1 MPADQYH
8 GVITLLA
15 AFAIQLSEQVNRLL
29 IEDANS
35 EPAIVTKAKQ
45 YVSANLEDKVCLDDV
60 AKRVGVSSFYFCK
73 IFKRSTGMTLTEYV
87 NRRRIEWAKR
97 KLVNPQ
103 ARVTEVAY
111 EVGYQ
116 SLSQFNRSF
125 LKYVGM
131 SPTRFREQQ
140 SSRKIMDRSLAA

>member
-1 MPADQYH
+1 
-8 GVITLLA
+8 
-15 AFAIQLSEQVNRLL
+15 
-29 IEDANS
+29 
-35 EPAIVTKAKQ
+35 
-45 YVSANLEDKVCLDDV
+45 
-60 AKRVGVSSFYFCK
+60 VSSFYFCK
-73 IFKRSTGMTLTEYV
+73 IFKKSTGMTLTEYV

-125 LKYVGM
+125 LKYVGV

-140 SSRKIMDRSLAA
+140 SSQKIMDRSLAA